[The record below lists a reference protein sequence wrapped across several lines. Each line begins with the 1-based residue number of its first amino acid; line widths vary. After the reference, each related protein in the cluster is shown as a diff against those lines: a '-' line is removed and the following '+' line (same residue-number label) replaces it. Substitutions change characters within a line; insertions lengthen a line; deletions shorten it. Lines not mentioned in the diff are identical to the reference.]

1 MEPGWAPGGDIF
13 RAQHHSNEE
22 LELSSLQELLNQRAE
37 LERQIAETQRQERA
51 EAIATIRQLMSDFGL
66 SAQDLTAG
74 RSGLRAASN
83 DEGKRAKVAAKYRNP
98 ATGESWTGRGLQ
110 PRWLK
115 AALSEGK
122 QLSDF
127 LISQAA

>member
-1 MEPGWAPGGDIF
+1 M
-13 RAQHHSNEE
+13 ST
-22 LELSSLQELLNQRAE
+22 LQELLSQRAE

-74 RSGLRAASN
+74 RGGLRAAGGE
-83 DEGKRAKVAAKYRNP
+83 EGQRAKVPAKYRNP

-110 PRWLK
+110 PKWLK
-115 AALSEGK
+115 AALSEGG

-127 LISQAA
+127 LITQPA